1 MLARTCTAANILI
14 KEMPVLR
21 AFTDI
26 AYKNRR
32 DHRYE
37 YRCYHTPILEGD
49 VMTVKLNHYW
59 GIIPTLNEE
68 YNKFIIR
75 KFIPGVNQLGMHTV
89 AVWSVLAGVCSEII
103 FETACSDLEH
113 LEKALHTKKYKELKT
128 DLLNYVNNYNTKIL
142 VKSDK
147 KDSYTIDVEEGT
159 VKFNQTWDLISDKKE
174 EYERFTDKEYYPL
187 LNELGIEVAREWEVF
202 IGNGPNIIC
211 EGRATDVSKLITNL
225 QSETFH
231 RAERKLK
238 EYVERYESRIL
249 TFHIQKIKG
258 YKSASYRL
266 VSN

>member
-1 MLARTCTAANILI
+1 
-14 KEMPVLR
+14 
-21 AFTDI
+21 
-26 AYKNRR
+26 
-32 DHRYE
+32 
-37 YRCYHTPILEGD
+37 
-49 VMTVKLNHYW
+49 MTVKLNHYW
-59 GIIPTLNEE
+59 GIIPTLSEE
-68 YNKFIIR
+68 YNKFIVR

-128 DLLNYVNNYNTKIL
+128 DLFNYIKNYNTKIL

-147 KDSYTIDVEEGT
+147 KDHYTIDVEENT
-159 VKFNQTWDLISDKKE
+159 VKFNQTWDLISNKRD
-174 EYERFTDKEYYPL
+174 EYKRFTDQEYYPL
-187 LNELGIEVAREWEVF
+187 LHELGIEVAREWEVF
-202 IGNGPNIIC
+202 IGSGPNIIC
-211 EGRATDVSKLITNL
+211 EGRATDVTKLITNL

-231 RAERKLK
+231 KAERKLK

-266 VSN
+266 VSS